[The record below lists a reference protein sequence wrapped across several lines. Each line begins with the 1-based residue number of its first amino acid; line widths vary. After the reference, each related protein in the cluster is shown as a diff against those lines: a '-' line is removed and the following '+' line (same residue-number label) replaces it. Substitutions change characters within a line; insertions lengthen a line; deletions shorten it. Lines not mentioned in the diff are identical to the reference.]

1 MIGRR
6 EVAQQPS
13 GGDGLEAVPYV
24 GGVVVAGALPWL
36 MAAIAIVV
44 LRCAPAMLF
53 EQLQFDSDQAVMGL
67 MAKHLADGRHFP
79 LFFYGQHYM
88 MGVEAWIAAPF
99 FLVGGPTVAMLRL
112 PLMIL
117 NIVVACWLL
126 LRLTNRG
133 VAPAWAFVATLPLI
147 ALGPVASML
156 LMQTFG
162 AVEPLVYVLVLWCVR
177 KRPIVFG
184 ALFCAAY
191 LHRELMLFVLPALAI
206 VWLLDVRRFG
216 RGASLAAAYAL
227 KATLSFAVVWIVVA
241 ELMQRINTLGP
252 AGGVFSPGSLG
263 AQSQMVVARLSFDPS
278 AYLARLVAVTRDTL
292 PDLYTLRASALSL
305 FGLRSTLAVG
315 SAIGGVALLAGLAI
329 AGARLVYSPA
339 PDAPPSDA
347 AADPSGRF
355 YLYLALVGIQAIL
368 AYAMNAGIV
377 PGQPGILRYLLL
389 ALLLPVALL
398 GLFVEREPTPVVTL
412 VVASCIVVWAAVNVV
427 DDVRLVH
434 EYVVTP
440 PPNEYR
446 TLTDYLV
453 AHRIRYGRADY
464 WDAYVVDFLSRE
476 RVILAPTQVM
486 RISSY
491 DARVD
496 RNQANAVTILHQPCE
511 SGTRVASWC
520 IDDPLHR

>member
-1 MIGRR
+1 MGGLKRF
-6 EVAQQPS
+6 VAP
-13 GGDGLEAVPYV
+13 DTF
-24 GGVVVAGALPWL
+24 PWL
-36 MAAIAIVV
+36 ALTVALVV

-112 PLMIL
+112 PLLIL
-117 NIVVACWLL
+117 NVVVACWLL
-126 LRLTNRG
+126 LRLIDRG
-133 VAPAWAFVATLPLI
+133 VAPGWAFVATLPLI
-147 ALGPVASML
+147 AIGPLASLL

-162 AVEPLVYVLVLWCVR
+162 AIEPLFYVLVLWVVR
-177 KRPIVFG
+177 KRPVLFG

-191 LHRELMLFVLPALAI
+191 LHRELVLFVLPALAV
-206 VWLLDVRRFG
+206 VWLLEAPGPGSRLK
-216 RGASLAAAYAL
+216 SAAPDAV
-227 KATLSFAVVWIVVA
+227 KAVLSFAVAWIVVA
-241 ELMQRINTLGP
+241 ELMQHINTLGP
-252 AGGVFSPGSLG
+252 AGGAFSAGSLQ
-263 AQSQMVVARLSFDPS
+263 AQSQMVVARLSFDPVP
-278 AYLARLVAVTRDTL
+278 YVARLIAVTRDTL
-292 PDLYTLRASALSL
+292 PDLYTLRASTLTQ
-305 FGLRSTLAVG
+305 FGLRSTLAIG
-315 SAIGGVALLAGLAI
+315 SSAGGIALVVGVAI
-329 AGARLVYSPA
+329 AAARLSFA
-339 PDAPPSDA
+339 RRRDSRD
-347 AADPSGRF
+347 SRF
-355 YLYLALVGIQAIL
+355 YLYLALIGVQAIL

-377 PGQPGILRYLLL
+377 PGQPGILRYLLF

-398 GLFVEREPTPVVTL
+398 GVFVELEHTRAIKL
-412 VVASCIVVWAAVNVV
+412 AVASCIVVWAAVNVA
-427 DDVRLVH
+427 DDVRLVR
-434 EYVVTP
+434 EYVVAP

-496 RNQANAVTILHQPCE
+496 RNAANAVTVVHQPCDV
-511 SGTRVASWC
+511 GTRVASWC